1 MLCFVIWFTFN
12 FNSEILLAA
21 EAHIITY
28 VNKEGI
34 RSDHTLQNAIQSGN
48 IMSAILAFLQY
59 NNYDILILIGRV
71 DVIKRLKYAKDI
83 MHKLI
88 NAGTAPEQN

>member
-1 MLCFVIWFTFN
+1 
-12 FNSEILLAA
+12 
-21 EAHIITY
+21 
-28 VNKEGI
+28 
-34 RSDHTLQNAIQSGN
+34 
-48 IMSAILAFLQY
+48 MSAILAFLQH
-59 NNYDILILIGRV
+59 NNYDVLILIGRV